1 MDLIIRLNPSTEH
14 QLIKLQKEF
23 LLSLNSSF
31 GKSVFFPHYPILCF
45 LTNQV
50 FTDKNIPKIKKN
62 ITNFSIKNIKIE
74 NSELLFTVE
83 IKIENISVEEKI
95 LAGFTEIKT
104 ESKILDELNIKCRS
118 FQIAELKKTGFTY
131 EIWTPV
137 WCKLK

>member
-1 MDLIIRLNPSTEH
+1 MGSI
-14 QLIKLQKEF
+14 
-23 LLSLNSSF
+23 
-31 GKSVFFPHYPILCF
+31 
-45 LTNQV
+45 
-50 FTDKNIPKIKKN
+50 
-62 ITNFSIKNIKIE
+62 SIKNIKIE

-131 EIWTPV
+131 EIWNPV

>member
-1 MDLIIRLNPSTEH
+1 MGKRIEAESSVKNKTKKGTKIGVEYVCENMRTRLR
-14 QLIKLQKEF
+14 F
-23 LLSLNSSF
+23 L
-31 GKSVFFPHYPILCF
+31 
-45 LTNQV
+45 
-50 FTDKNIPKIKKN
+50 FT
-62 ITNFSIKNIKIE
+62 KNIKIE

-131 EIWTPV
+131 EIWNPV